1 MRFVK
6 TETGQRVL
14 KDRSVPL
21 TPRQRAAF
29 ILFDGRNTVDQ
40 VLAATSPV
48 GVTPGDID
56 QLVQLGLLEE
66 PAPAPAAQAPAP
78 IAAAASP
85 ATAPAATAERTR
97 QQRFDEAY
105 AIATRL
111 TGGRG
116 MRDFRLSLAV
126 EQATSYEQL
135 RGLARRIRDAVGD
148 EAYAPLDRALRD

>member
-1 MRFVK
+1 MRLVK
-6 TETGQRVL
+6 TESGQRVL

-56 QLVQLGLLEE
+56 QLLQLGLLEA
-66 PAPAPAAQAPAP
+66 PAPAPAAEEIPPPAPAP
-78 IAAAASP
+78 VAALP
-85 ATAPAATAERTR
+85 TATAERTR

-135 RGLARRIRDAVGD
+135 RSLARRIRDAVGD
-148 EAYAPLDRALRD
+148 EAFAPLDRALND

>member
-1 MRFVK
+1 MRLVK
-6 TETGQRVL
+6 TESGQRVL

-56 QLVQLGLLEE
+56 QLLQLGLLEAPAPALAAE
-66 PAPAPAAQAPAP
+66 EIPPPAPAPVAALP
-78 IAAAASP
+78 
-85 ATAPAATAERTR
+85 TATAERTR

-135 RGLARRIRDAVGD
+135 RSLARRIRDAVGD
-148 EAYAPLDRALRD
+148 EAFAPLDRALND